1 MEGTGAAE
9 EELVQLALDESRA
22 DQPAASA
29 EPPQPQ
35 IQTQKSATIAL
46 KDVEIEEVERE
57 TMERL
62 KFERNVEFFTGLQ
75 MFPILRAALEQ
86 CRNEFKTFQYNFDH
100 MVLCALLQRKI
111 SEGVRCRMILDRK
124 NFYNSNCAR
133 QCSFQYELM
142 QSGAEVRLNSGN
154 GRGFACQHA
163 KTIIMDDKIFFTGS
177 ANMTENSFTN
187 SKEHLLAVVEPIAV
201 GKMVADFDS
210 TWELSDQVT
219 VEDALRVRDRRQ
231 ELKDKAAQERDDK
244 KLAKQKSKSLVRSLS
259 LDFQENETPAI
270 EDALPRTKSA
280 DLATAS
286 SKKRQPKKSA
296 RDTTAA
302 M

>member
-1 MEGTGAAE
+1 M
-9 EELVQLALDESRA
+9 L
-22 DQPAASA
+22 
-29 EPPQPQ
+29 
-35 IQTQKSATIAL
+35 
-46 KDVEIEEVERE
+46 
-57 TMERL
+57 
-62 KFERNVEFFTGLQ
+62 
-75 MFPILRAALEQ
+75 
-86 CRNEFKTFQYNFDH
+86 
-100 MVLCALLQRKI
+100 
-111 SEGVRCRMILDRK
+111 
-124 NFYNSNCAR
+124 
-133 QCSFQYELM
+133 
-142 QSGAEVRLNSGN
+142 SGAEVRLNRGN
-154 GRGFACQHA
+154 GRGFACMHA

-177 ANMTENSFTN
+177 ANMTENSMTN

-244 KLAKQKSKSLVRSLS
+244 KLAKQRSKSLARSLS
-259 LDFQENETPAI
+259 LDFQENEIPAI
-270 EDALPRTKSA
+270 EDAPPRAKSA
-280 DLATAS
+280 DLATSS